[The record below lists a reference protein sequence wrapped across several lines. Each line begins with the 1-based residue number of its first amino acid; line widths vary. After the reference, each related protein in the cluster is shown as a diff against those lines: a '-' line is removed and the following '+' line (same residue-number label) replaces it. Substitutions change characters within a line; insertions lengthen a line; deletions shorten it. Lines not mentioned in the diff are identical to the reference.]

1 MLNHTSELSRLSL
14 SLLVSLSV
22 THRFL
27 SVVWLIL
34 SSFSSALSL
43 RLSAAFD
50 LSNFQLSWM
59 ILPPALSR
67 YRASCLLLALQLFGL
82 WYLTLK
88 KHFSWIP
95 PTSCGHAD
103 NYGFCLLSSKHS
115 CVWFCIHAVSQKSK
129 RHLKL
134 KKLEKLKNTVNK
146 YNNYFRLFRFVYI
159 LINLQSIWSP
169 ANQTCSRETQIT
181 ISPSINYRQSWSQL
195 VVCTNHICPQ
205 NLFLLIQPLHYHVRD
220 KIVDLHKGGMDY
232 KTISKGLVKRWQL
245 LARPLGNG
253 RNRKWPSG
261 WSSMKKFASLGEDDN
276 EKGDGS
282 SQHNK
287 QGAS

>member
-14 SLLVSLSV
+14 SLLASLSV

-27 SVVWLIL
+27 SLVWLIL

-43 RLSAAFD
+43 RLSAAFG

-59 ILPPALSR
+59 ILPPRFVTVSCILSFACFAAF
-67 YRASCLLLALQLFGL
+67 RAMVPDI
-82 WYLTLK
+82 K

-115 CVWFCIHAVSQKSK
+115 CVWLRIHAVSQKSK
-129 RHLKL
+129 CHLNL

-181 ISPSINYRQSWSQL
+181 ISPSINYTVGQKS
-195 VVCTNHICPQ
+195 I
-205 NLFLLIQPLHYHVRD
+205 
-220 KIVDLHKGGMDY
+220 
-232 KTISKGLVKRWQL
+232 
-245 LARPLGNG
+245 
-253 RNRKWPSG
+253 
-261 WSSMKKFASLGEDDN
+261 
-276 EKGDGS
+276 
-282 SQHNK
+282 
-287 QGAS
+287 

>member
-1 MLNHTSELSRLSL
+1 MHPSHVSHHCSSSSHASRREEHTALLLSLTGSMLNHTSELSRLSL

-43 RLSAAFD
+43 RLSAAFG

-59 ILPPALSR
+59 ILPPTMSR
-67 YRASCLLLALQLFGL
+67 YRASCLLLALQFFGL

-103 NYGFCLLSSKHS
+103 NYGFCLLSTKHS

-129 RHLKL
+129 CHLNL
-134 KKLEKLKNTVNK
+134 KKTRKVEE
-146 YNNYFRLFRFVYI
+146 Y
-159 LINLQSIWSP
+159 S
-169 ANQTCSRETQIT
+169 EQI
-181 ISPSINYRQSWSQL
+181 Q
-195 VVCTNHICPQ
+195 
-205 NLFLLIQPLHYHVRD
+205 
-220 KIVDLHKGGMDY
+220 
-232 KTISKGLVKRWQL
+232 
-245 LARPLGNG
+245 
-253 RNRKWPSG
+253 
-261 WSSMKKFASLGEDDN
+261 
-276 EKGDGS
+276 
-282 SQHNK
+282 
-287 QGAS
+287 

>member
-22 THRFL
+22 THCFL

-43 RLSAAFD
+43 RLSAAFG

-59 ILPPALSR
+59 ILPPTMSR

-103 NYGFCLLSSKHS
+103 NYGFCLLST
-115 CVWFCIHAVSQKSK
+115 VAVPVSDSAFMRCHKNPNAISIW
-129 RHLKL
+129 

-205 NLFLLIQPLHYHVRD
+205 NLFLLIQPLHYQ
-220 KIVDLHKGGMDY
+220 KK
-232 KTISKGLVKRWQL
+232 VKCVKC
-245 LARPLGNG
+245 AC
-253 RNRKWPSG
+253 
-261 WSSMKKFASLGEDDN
+261 
-276 EKGDGS
+276 
-282 SQHNK
+282 
-287 QGAS
+287 